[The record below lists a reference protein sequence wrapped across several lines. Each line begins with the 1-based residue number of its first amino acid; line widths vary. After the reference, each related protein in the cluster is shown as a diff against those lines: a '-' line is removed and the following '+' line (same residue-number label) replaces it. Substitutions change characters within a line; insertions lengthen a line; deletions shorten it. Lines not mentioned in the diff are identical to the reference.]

1 MSRPFH
7 ILVVEDEP
15 FILFVMGEHL
25 EDEGFEVSL
34 ARNAREALSMLE
46 GDPDIALMFTDIDMP
61 GGMNGLTLSSTVRD
75 RFPSVKIIIT
85 SGQRQVE
92 ITDIPDGAM
101 FFSKPYDHDE
111 VIASMRELLQNA

>member
-25 EDEGFEVSL
+25 QDEGFTVSL
-34 ARNAREALSMLE
+34 ARNAAEALSLME
-46 GDPDIALMFTDIDMP
+46 KNPDISLIFTDIDMP
-61 GGMNGLTLSSTVRD
+61 GGMNGLALSSTIRD
-75 RFPSVKIIIT
+75 RWPLVKIIIT

-92 ITDIPDGAM
+92 ITEIPDGAM
-101 FFSKPYDHDE
+101 FFSKPYVHEE
-111 VIASMRELLQNA
+111 VVSSMQDLLHHA